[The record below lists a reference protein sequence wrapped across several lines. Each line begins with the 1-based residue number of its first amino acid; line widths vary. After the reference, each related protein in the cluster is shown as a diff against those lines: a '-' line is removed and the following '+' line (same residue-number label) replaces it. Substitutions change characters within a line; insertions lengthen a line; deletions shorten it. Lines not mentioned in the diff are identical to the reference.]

1 MDKKLA
7 EEILE
12 QIRERCPAAE
22 MEITE
27 GAFKIHLQTGASGQ
41 QIKYLASWRDFAGIY
56 VRNGHLVAVFDRIE
70 C

>member
-1 MDKKLA
+1 MNDMLA
-7 EEILE
+7 IEVLE
-12 QIRERCPAAE
+12 KVREKCPAAE

-41 QIKYLASWRDFAGIY
+41 QIKYLASWLDFSGIY
-56 VRNGHLVAVFDRIE
+56 IRNGHLVAVFDR